1 MFEDRNASIQK
12 ATESVHQETVRIV
25 DAQMEGMATQ
35 MEALDDFVT
44 KARSQN
50 GAQHE
55 AYMSTFGEL
64 VNNVKESYTSMG
76 GEFNGLDDRVH
87 AFENMV
93 TQQKD
98 SINQSVVPFS
108 EDVRQPLEELRK
120 NIQGAPM
127 SEYQPTGNTPPRTS
141 YEYVQT
147 LPQTEPHT
155 SLIAKFKQGTQLLPA
170 SLEGD
175 ELAPLVSPSKSRLGS
190 PSKTRVYNDAED
202 EVGESTTT
210 AVTSSNTGLRE
221 VDINVAAKPLK
232 SSNPLSSPE
241 VSKIITIEK
250 DDDSTLPPLK
260 KQQTYSDSKL
270 PQKALLPRRVPAGIT
285 LDGRENL
292 PLGAS
297 TGRRLRNRQSTGLP

>member
-1 MFEDRNASIQK
+1 MQG
-12 ATESVHQETVRIV
+12 
-25 DAQMEGMATQ
+25 METQ
-35 MEALDDFVT
+35 MAALDDFVT

-50 GAQHE
+50 GTQHE
-55 AYMSTFGEL
+55 ASMSTFGDL
-64 VNNVKESYTSMG
+64 MNNVKESYTSIG

-87 AFENMV
+87 AFEDMV

-108 EDVRQPLEELRK
+108 KDIRQPLEELRK

-141 YEYVQT
+141 YKYIQT

-155 SLIAKFKQGTQLLPA
+155 SLIAKLKQEGTQLLPA
-170 SLEGD
+170 SFEGD
-175 ELAPLVSPSKSRLGS
+175 ELAPLGSPSKSRLGS

-202 EVGESTTT
+202 EVGESTTTT

-232 SSNPLSSPE
+232 SSNPLSSSPE
-241 VSKIITIEK
+241 LSKIIPIEK
-250 DDDSTLPPLK
+250 DDSDFSAQPPLK

-270 PQKALLPRRVPAGIT
+270 PQKALPRRAPVGIT
-285 LDGRENL
+285 VDGRENI
-292 PLGAS
+292 PLSAS
-297 TGRRLRNRQSTGLP
+297 TTGRRLRNRQSSG